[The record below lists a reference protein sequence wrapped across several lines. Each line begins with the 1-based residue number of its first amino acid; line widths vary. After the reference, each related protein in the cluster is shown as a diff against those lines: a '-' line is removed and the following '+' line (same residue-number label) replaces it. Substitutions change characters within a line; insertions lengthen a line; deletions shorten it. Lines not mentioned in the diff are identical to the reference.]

1 MFRSSLFLPVCFLLL
16 PALTGC
22 GTAIQRNGTEQ
33 LLLSDSV
40 DRAIDQLDLSPLAGR
55 RIFLDT
61 TYMQTFKGNNMHVNS
76 DYIVSGLR
84 QKLTTTGC
92 QIEVNRTEADYI
104 IEARI
109 GALGTDTM
117 EVTYGIPSSGS
128 GLGAAATA
136 LSGAPSVISIPEVS
150 MGKRNGAIGVSKVVV
165 FAYHRESGVPVW
177 QSGAAVARSD
187 AKDSWFMGVGPL
199 TRGSVYDGPM
209 LAGNRINPPFEKK
222 NKQPRVQPLTIGA
235 KHNYV
240 HPAVLEKQLAEAKEQ
255 EAVKAK
261 QAKADADK
269 SGSAS
274 VQQVSHE
281 NTQTADAA
289 SGTPGSESPSTVV
302 PAVPIV
308 APAPVPVPAASNG
321 SGADPTDGS
330 SKDAGRAVMPSSGG
344 DASSDFNAGRA
355 VLPPAVPPANE

>member
-1 MFRSSLFLPVCFLLL
+1 M
-16 PALTGC
+16 TGC

-55 RIFLDT
+55 RVYLDT
-61 TYMQTFKGNNMHVNS
+61 TYMQTFKGPNMYVNS
-76 DYIVSGLR
+76 DYIASAMR

-92 QIEVNRTEADYI
+92 QIETNRTEADYV

-117 EVTYGIPSSGS
+117 EVTYGIPSTGS

-150 MGKRNGAIGVSKVVV
+150 VGKRNGAIGVSKVVV

-199 TRGSVYDGPM
+199 TRGSIYDGPT
-209 LAGNRINPPFEKK
+209 LAGNRINAPFEKK
-222 NKQPRVQPLTIGA
+222 GKQPRVQPLTIGA
-235 KHNYV
+235 RHNYI

-255 EAVKAK
+255 EQIKAE
-261 QAKADADK
+261 QAKIDGDRKAA
-269 SGSAS
+269 AP
-274 VQQVSHE
+274 VHQVSHE
-281 NTQTADAA
+281 QNPSAPVNESSVSGPATAVPGIPAANANPSLPQTSVDEAHTLA
-289 SGTPGSESPSTVV
+289 SGAGHHGQSIHH
-302 PAVPIV
+302 PATEQGTGHAFLP
-308 APAPVPVPAASNG
+308 PPVPPE
-321 SGADPTDGS
+321 
-330 SKDAGRAVMPSSGG
+330 
-344 DASSDFNAGRA
+344 
-355 VLPPAVPPANE
+355 LPETQQ